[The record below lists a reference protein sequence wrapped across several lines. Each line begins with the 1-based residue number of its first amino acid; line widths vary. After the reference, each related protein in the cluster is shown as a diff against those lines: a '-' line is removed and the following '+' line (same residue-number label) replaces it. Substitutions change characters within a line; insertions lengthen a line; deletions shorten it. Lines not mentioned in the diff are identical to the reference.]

1 MALREAE
8 RISGILEHKKVLK
21 LANQVR
27 KSGVNGMRRVFRLHG
42 KNKNH
47 RKTLYEMIDNED
59 EAWIKFLEFCEEMGM
74 SEFEIRSSWF
84 SPK

>member
-1 MALREAE
+1 
-8 RISGILEHKKVLK
+8 
-21 LANQVR
+21 
-27 KSGVNGMRRVFRLHG
+27 MRRVFRLHG

-59 EAWIKFLEFCEEMGM
+59 EAWIKFLEMCEEMGM